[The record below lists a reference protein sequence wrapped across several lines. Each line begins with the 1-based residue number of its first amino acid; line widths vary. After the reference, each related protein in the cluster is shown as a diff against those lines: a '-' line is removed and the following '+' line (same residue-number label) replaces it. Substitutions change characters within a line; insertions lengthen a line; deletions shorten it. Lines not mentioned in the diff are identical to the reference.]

1 MVSGLAEGEREPRA
15 MTGSEGEKKKVLRGA
30 LLCIRLF
37 NPSAVFP
44 LICCMDGKRG
54 GASSHVFSFFGQEV
68 QSGRLV

>member
-1 MVSGLAEGEREPRA
+1 MGNGLAEGEREPRA
-15 MTGSEGEKKKVLRGA
+15 MTGSEGKKKVLRGA

-37 NPSAVFP
+37 NPSPVFS
-44 LICCMDGKRG
+44 LICSMDGKRG